1 MGGVVERWVVGMEE
15 GEEDGCVGCVE
26 DGEEGGFGVV
36 CYMLSDGGAVEPG
49 TFLFAAWVSY
59 DL

>member
-1 MGGVVERWVVGMEE
+1 MGGVVERRVVGMQE
-15 GEEDGCVGCVE
+15 GEEDGCTGCVE

-49 TFLFAAWVSY
+49 TFLSWY
-59 DL
+59 E

>member
-1 MGGVVERWVVGMEE
+1 M
-15 GEEDGCVGCVE
+15 GCVE

-36 CYMLSDGGAVEPG
+36 CYMLSDGGTVEPG
-49 TFLFAAWVSY
+49 TFLFIVWVSY